1 MQLLQSILF
10 FLFLSFGLTACS
22 GIEVKFTEDSIF
34 YSEPEKE
41 ESSIGKEETE
51 VVKETTTQIEPVQED
66 DKGEITV
73 EYDASAGYD

>member
-10 FLFLSFGLTACS
+10 FFSLSLGLTACS

-41 ESSIGKEETE
+41 ENSVEKKETE
-51 VVKETTTQIEPVQED
+51 VAQETTTQIEPVQEE
-66 DKGEITV
+66 DKGEVTV
-73 EYDASAGYD
+73 EYDAAAGYE